1 MELTALLEATFSF
14 DEQCDGVGWAL
25 GDSVET
31 LLLKYFNT
39 IYTVQRL
46 TLQGTEI
53 RDVYHHSV
61 NTRISVLN
69 GENKKEI
76 HIEENF
82 M

>member
-31 LLLKYFNT
+31 LLLKYFNAV
-39 IYTVQRL
+39 YTVCRL

-53 RDVYHHSV
+53 RDVCHHFV
-61 NTRISVLN
+61 NARISVLN
-69 GENKKEI
+69 GQNKKEI
-76 HIEENF
+76 HIEENS